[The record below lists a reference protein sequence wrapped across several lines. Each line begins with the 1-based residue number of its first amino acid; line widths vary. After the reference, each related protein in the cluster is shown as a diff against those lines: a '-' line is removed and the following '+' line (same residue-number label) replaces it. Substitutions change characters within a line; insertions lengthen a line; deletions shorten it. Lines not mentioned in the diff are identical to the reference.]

1 MKSYTRIRARI
12 DLDAIEYNI
21 EKMKEN
27 LPEDTKLIVVAKADC
42 YGHGALQTTSLLS
55 LKEYVW
61 GFAVATLDEAIVL
74 RRGGITK
81 PILVLGCIFPEQWID
96 ALENNIRITV
106 YAEELT
112 KVLSD
117 LAVKIGRKAYVHV
130 KLDTGMGRIGFT
142 PGKEGAD
149 KIEEI
154 SKLPNI
160 VMEGLYTHFSKA
172 DEGDKSYTMKQ
183 VEAYTWMKEEL
194 AGRGITFSYY
204 HCCNSAGIIDLKG
217 AGQNLAR
224 AGISTYGMYPSE
236 EVHKENVDLKPALEL
251 ISHVAFVKWVDEG
264 KMISYGGTY
273 VTKRRTKIATIPVGY
288 GDGYPRSLSNK
299 GYMLIHG
306 KKAPIIGRVCMDQCM
321 VDVTEIED
329 VKFGDEVVLVGR
341 DGDEYLSVETLSR
354 LSDRFNYEFVCLMG
368 KRIPREYKTWRDS
381 GTDGLFCL
389 KTGM

>member
-81 PILVLGCIFPEQWID
+81 PILVLGCIFPEQWVD

-106 YAEELT
+106 YTEELT

-142 PGKEGAD
+142 PGKEVAD

-183 VEAYTWMKEEL
+183 MEAYTWMKEEL

-217 AGQNLAR
+217 AGQNLSR

-264 KMISYGGTY
+264 EMISYGGTY

-368 KRIPREYKTWRDS
+368 KRIPREYIRRGEVQEQMDY
-381 GTDGLFCL
+381 FA
-389 KTGM
+389 

>member
-106 YAEELT
+106 YTEELT

-183 VEAYTWMKEEL
+183 MEAYTWMKEEL
-194 AGRGITFSYY
+194 ASRGITFSYY

-217 AGQNLAR
+217 AGQNLSR

-264 KMISYGGTY
+264 EMISYGGTY

-368 KRIPREYKTWRDS
+368 KRIPREYIRRGEIQEQMDY
-381 GTDGLFCL
+381 FA
-389 KTGM
+389 

>member
-81 PILVLGCIFPEQWID
+81 PILVLGCIFPEQWVD

-106 YAEELT
+106 YTEELT

-183 VEAYTWMKEEL
+183 MEAYTWMKEEL

-217 AGQNLAR
+217 AGQNLSR

-264 KMISYGGTY
+264 EMISYGGTY

-368 KRIPREYKTWRDS
+368 KRIPREYIRRGEVQEQRDY
-381 GTDGLFCL
+381 FA
-389 KTGM
+389 

>member
-61 GFAVATLDEAIVL
+61 GFAVATLDEAIVI

-81 PILVLGCIFPEQWID
+81 PILVLGCIFPEQWVD

-106 YAEELT
+106 YTEELT

-183 VEAYTWMKEEL
+183 MEAYTWMKEEL

-217 AGQNLAR
+217 AGQNLSR

-264 KMISYGGTY
+264 EMISYGGTY

-368 KRIPREYKTWRDS
+368 KRIPREYIRRGEVQEQMDY
-381 GTDGLFCL
+381 FA
-389 KTGM
+389 

>member
-42 YGHGALQTTSLLS
+42 YGHGALQITSLLS

-74 RRGGITK
+74 RRGGVTK

-106 YAEELT
+106 YTEELT

-183 VEAYTWMKEEL
+183 MEAYTWMKEEL
-194 AGRGITFSYY
+194 TGRGITFSYY

-217 AGQNLAR
+217 AGQNLSR

-321 VDVTEIED
+321 GDVTEIED

-368 KRIPREYKTWRDS
+368 KRIPREYIRRGEIQEQMDY
-381 GTDGLFCL
+381 FA
-389 KTGM
+389 

>member
-106 YAEELT
+106 YTEELT

-183 VEAYTWMKEEL
+183 MEAYTWMKEEL
-194 AGRGITFSYY
+194 TGRGITFSYY

-217 AGQNLAR
+217 AGQNLSR

-264 KMISYGGTY
+264 EMISYGGTY
-273 VTKRRTKIATIPVGY
+273 VTKKRTKIATIPVGY

-368 KRIPREYKTWRDS
+368 KRIPREYIRRGEIQEQMDY
-381 GTDGLFCL
+381 FA
-389 KTGM
+389 

>member
-27 LPEDTKLIVVAKADC
+27 LSEDTKLIVVAKADC

-81 PILVLGCIFPEQWID
+81 PILVLGCIFPEQWVD

-106 YAEELT
+106 YTEELT

-183 VEAYTWMKEEL
+183 MEAYTWMKEEL

-217 AGQNLAR
+217 AGQNLSR

-264 KMISYGGTY
+264 EMISYGGTY

-368 KRIPREYKTWRDS
+368 KRIPREYVRRGEVQEQMDY
-381 GTDGLFCL
+381 FA
-389 KTGM
+389 

>member
-81 PILVLGCIFPEQWID
+81 PILVLGCIFPEQWVD

-106 YAEELT
+106 YTEELT

-183 VEAYTWMKEEL
+183 MEAYTWMKEEL

-217 AGQNLAR
+217 AGQNLSR

-264 KMISYGGTY
+264 EMISYGGTY

-368 KRIPREYKTWRDS
+368 KRIPREYIRCGEVQEQMDY
-381 GTDGLFCL
+381 FA
-389 KTGM
+389 

>member
-183 VEAYTWMKEEL
+183 MEAYTWMKKEL
-194 AGRGITFSYY
+194 TGRGITFSYY

-368 KRIPREYKTWRDS
+368 KRIPREYIRRGEIQEQMDY
-381 GTDGLFCL
+381 FA
-389 KTGM
+389 

>member
-81 PILVLGCIFPEQWID
+81 PILVLGCIFPEQWVD

-106 YAEELT
+106 YTEELT

-183 VEAYTWMKEEL
+183 MEAYTWMKEEL

-217 AGQNLAR
+217 AGQNLSR

-264 KMISYGGTY
+264 EMISYGGTY

-354 LSDRFNYEFVCLMG
+354 LSDLFNYVFVCLMG
-368 KRIPREYKTWRDS
+368 KRIPREYIRRGEVQEQMDY
-381 GTDGLFCL
+381 FA
-389 KTGM
+389 

>member
-74 RRGGITK
+74 QRGGITK
-81 PILVLGCIFPEQWID
+81 PILVLGCIFPEQWVD

-106 YAEELT
+106 YTEELT

-183 VEAYTWMKEEL
+183 MEAYTWMKEEL

-217 AGQNLAR
+217 AGQNLSR

-264 KMISYGGTY
+264 EMISYGGTY

-368 KRIPREYKTWRDS
+368 KRIPREYIRRGEVQEQMDY
-381 GTDGLFCL
+381 FA
-389 KTGM
+389 

>member
-42 YGHGALQTTSLLS
+42 YGHGALQITSLLS

-106 YAEELT
+106 YTEELT

-183 VEAYTWMKEEL
+183 MEAYTWMKEEL
-194 AGRGITFSYY
+194 TGRGITFSYY

-217 AGQNLAR
+217 AGQNLSR

-264 KMISYGGTY
+264 EMISYGGTY

-368 KRIPREYKTWRDS
+368 KRIPREYIRRGEIQEQMDY
-381 GTDGLFCL
+381 FA
-389 KTGM
+389 

>member
-172 DEGDKSYTMKQ
+172 DEGDKSYTLKQ
-183 VEAYTWMKEEL
+183 MEAYTWMKEEL
-194 AGRGITFSYY
+194 TGRGITFSYY

-236 EVHKENVDLKPALEL
+236 EVHKENVDLKLALEL

-368 KRIPREYKTWRDS
+368 KRIPREYIRRGEIQEQMDY
-381 GTDGLFCL
+381 FA
-389 KTGM
+389 

>member
-1 MKSYTRIRARI
+1 MKSYTRIRAKI

-42 YGHGALQTTSLLS
+42 YGHGALQITSLLS

-74 RRGGITK
+74 RRGGVTK

-106 YAEELT
+106 YTEELT
-112 KVLSD
+112 KVLSN

-183 VEAYTWMKEEL
+183 MEAYTWMKEEL
-194 AGRGITFSYY
+194 TGRGITFSYY

-217 AGQNLAR
+217 AGQNLSR

-368 KRIPREYKTWRDS
+368 KRIPREYIRRGEIQEQMDY
-381 GTDGLFCL
+381 FA
-389 KTGM
+389 

>member
-42 YGHGALQTTSLLS
+42 YGHGALQITSLLS

-74 RRGGITK
+74 RRGGVTK

-106 YAEELT
+106 YTEELT

-183 VEAYTWMKEEL
+183 MEAYTWMKEEL
-194 AGRGITFSYY
+194 TGRGITFSYY

-217 AGQNLAR
+217 AGQNLSR

-264 KMISYGGTY
+264 EMISYGGTY

-368 KRIPREYKTWRDS
+368 KRIPREYIRRGEIQEQMDY
-381 GTDGLFCL
+381 FA
-389 KTGM
+389 

>member
-81 PILVLGCIFPEQWID
+81 PILVLGCIFPEQWVD

-106 YAEELT
+106 YTEELT

-183 VEAYTWMKEEL
+183 MEAYTWMKEEL

-368 KRIPREYKTWRDS
+368 KRIPREYIRRGEVQEQMDY
-381 GTDGLFCL
+381 FA
-389 KTGM
+389 

>member
-42 YGHGALQTTSLLS
+42 YGHGALQITSLLS

-74 RRGGITK
+74 RRGGVTK

-106 YAEELT
+106 YTEELT
-112 KVLSD
+112 KVLSN

-183 VEAYTWMKEEL
+183 MEAYTWMKEEL
-194 AGRGITFSYY
+194 TGRGITFSYY

-217 AGQNLAR
+217 AGQNLSR

-368 KRIPREYKTWRDS
+368 KRIPREYIRRGEVQEQMDY
-381 GTDGLFCL
+381 FA
-389 KTGM
+389 

>member
-74 RRGGITK
+74 RRGEITK
-81 PILVLGCIFPEQWID
+81 PILVLGCIFPEQWVD

-106 YAEELT
+106 YTEELT

-183 VEAYTWMKEEL
+183 MEAYTWMKEEL

-217 AGQNLAR
+217 AGQNLSR

-264 KMISYGGTY
+264 EMISYGGTY

-341 DGDEYLSVETLSR
+341 DEDEYLSVETLSR

-368 KRIPREYKTWRDS
+368 KRIPREYIRRGEVQEQMDY
-381 GTDGLFCL
+381 FA
-389 KTGM
+389 

>member
-106 YAEELT
+106 YTEELT

-183 VEAYTWMKEEL
+183 MEAYTWMKEEL

-217 AGQNLAR
+217 AGQNLSR

-264 KMISYGGTY
+264 EMISYGGTY

-368 KRIPREYKTWRDS
+368 KRIPREYIRRGEIQEQMDY
-381 GTDGLFCL
+381 FA
-389 KTGM
+389 

>member
-42 YGHGALQTTSLLS
+42 YGHGALQITSLLS

-74 RRGGITK
+74 RRGGVTK

-106 YAEELT
+106 YTEELT

-183 VEAYTWMKEEL
+183 MEAYTWMKEEL
-194 AGRGITFSYY
+194 TGRGITFSYY

-217 AGQNLAR
+217 AGQNLSR
-224 AGISTYGMYPSE
+224 AGISTYGIYPSE

-368 KRIPREYKTWRDS
+368 KRIPREYIRRGEIQEQMDY
-381 GTDGLFCL
+381 FA
-389 KTGM
+389 

>member
-81 PILVLGCIFPEQWID
+81 PILVLGCIFPEQWVD

-106 YAEELT
+106 YTEELT

-183 VEAYTWMKEEL
+183 MEAYTWMKEEL

-217 AGQNLAR
+217 AGQNLSR

-264 KMISYGGTY
+264 EMISYGGTY

-368 KRIPREYKTWRDS
+368 KRIPREYVRRGEVQEQMDY
-381 GTDGLFCL
+381 FA
-389 KTGM
+389 

>member
-172 DEGDKSYTMKQ
+172 DEGDKSYTTKQ
-183 VEAYTWMKEEL
+183 MEAYTWMKEEL

-368 KRIPREYKTWRDS
+368 KRIPREYIRRGEIQEQMDY
-381 GTDGLFCL
+381 FA
-389 KTGM
+389 

>member
-1 MKSYTRIRARI
+1 MYKR
-12 DLDAIEYNI
+12 
-21 EKMKEN
+21 
-27 LPEDTKLIVVAKADC
+27 
-42 YGHGALQTTSLLS
+42 Q
-55 LKEYVW
+55 
-61 GFAVATLDEAIVL
+61 AVATLDEAIVL
-74 RRGGITK
+74 RRGGVTK

-106 YAEELT
+106 YTEELT
-112 KVLSD
+112 KVLSN

-183 VEAYTWMKEEL
+183 MEAYTWMKEEL
-194 AGRGITFSYY
+194 TGRGITFSYY

-217 AGQNLAR
+217 AGQNLSR

-368 KRIPREYKTWRDS
+368 KRIPREYIRRGEIQEQMDY
-381 GTDGLFCL
+381 FA
-389 KTGM
+389 

>member
-74 RRGGITK
+74 RRRGITK

-106 YAEELT
+106 YTEELT

-183 VEAYTWMKEEL
+183 MEAYTWMKEEL

-217 AGQNLAR
+217 AGQNLSR

-264 KMISYGGTY
+264 EMISYGGTY

-368 KRIPREYKTWRDS
+368 KRIPREYIRRGEIQEQMDY
-381 GTDGLFCL
+381 FA
-389 KTGM
+389 

>member
-81 PILVLGCIFPEQWID
+81 PILVLGCIFPEQWVD

-106 YAEELT
+106 YTEELT

-172 DEGDKSYTMKQ
+172 DEGDRSYTMKQ
-183 VEAYTWMKEEL
+183 MEAYTWMKEEL

-217 AGQNLAR
+217 AGQNLSR

-264 KMISYGGTY
+264 EMISYGGTY

-299 GYMLIHG
+299 GYILIHG

-368 KRIPREYKTWRDS
+368 KRIPREYIRRGEVQEQMDY
-381 GTDGLFCL
+381 FA
-389 KTGM
+389 

>member
-42 YGHGALQTTSLLS
+42 YGHGALQITSLLS

-74 RRGGITK
+74 RRGGVTK

-106 YAEELT
+106 YTEELT

-183 VEAYTWMKEEL
+183 MEAYTWMKEEL
-194 AGRGITFSYY
+194 TGRGITFSYY

-217 AGQNLAR
+217 AGQNLSR

-341 DGDEYLSVETLSR
+341 DGDVYLSVETLSR

-368 KRIPREYKTWRDS
+368 KRIPREYIRRGEIQEQMDY
-381 GTDGLFCL
+381 FA
-389 KTGM
+389 

>member
-172 DEGDKSYTMKQ
+172 DEGDKSYTLKQ
-183 VEAYTWMKEEL
+183 MEAYTWMKEEL
-194 AGRGITFSYY
+194 TGRGITFSYY

-264 KMISYGGTY
+264 EMISYGGTY

-368 KRIPREYKTWRDS
+368 KRIPREYIRRGEIQEQMDY
-381 GTDGLFCL
+381 FA
-389 KTGM
+389 

>member
-12 DLDAIEYNI
+12 NLDAIEYNV

-27 LPEDTKLIVVAKADC
+27 LPDDTKLIVVAKADC

-81 PILVLGCIFPEQWID
+81 PILVLGCIFPEQWLD

-106 YAEELT
+106 YTEELT

-183 VEAYTWMKEEL
+183 MEAYTWMKEEL
-194 AGRGITFSYY
+194 TGRGITFSYY

-217 AGQNLAR
+217 AGQNLSR

-264 KMISYGGTY
+264 EMISYGGTY

-368 KRIPREYKTWRDS
+368 KRIPREYIRRGEIQEQMDY
-381 GTDGLFCL
+381 FA
-389 KTGM
+389 

>member
-81 PILVLGCIFPEQWID
+81 PILVLGCIFPEQWVD

-172 DEGDKSYTMKQ
+172 DEGDKSYTLKQ
-183 VEAYTWMKEEL
+183 MEAYTWMKEEL
-194 AGRGITFSYY
+194 TGRGITFSYY

-368 KRIPREYKTWRDS
+368 KRIPREYIRRGEIQEQMDY
-381 GTDGLFCL
+381 FA
-389 KTGM
+389 

>member
-106 YAEELT
+106 YAEELA

-306 KKAPIIGRVCMDQCM
+306 KKAPIIGKVCMDQCM

-368 KRIPREYKTWRDS
+368 KRIPREYIRRGEIQEQMDY
-381 GTDGLFCL
+381 FA
-389 KTGM
+389 

>member
-106 YAEELT
+106 YTEELT

-183 VEAYTWMKEEL
+183 MEAYTWMKEEL
-194 AGRGITFSYY
+194 TGRGITFSYY

-217 AGQNLAR
+217 AGQNLSR

-264 KMISYGGTY
+264 EMISYGGTY

-321 VDVTEIED
+321 VDITEIED

-368 KRIPREYKTWRDS
+368 KRIPREYIRRGEIQEQMDY
-381 GTDGLFCL
+381 FA
-389 KTGM
+389 

>member
-183 VEAYTWMKEEL
+183 MEAYTWMKEEL

-306 KKAPIIGRVCMDQCM
+306 KKAPIIGRVCMYQCM

-368 KRIPREYKTWRDS
+368 KRIPREYIRRGEVQEQMDY
-381 GTDGLFCL
+381 FA
-389 KTGM
+389 

>member
-61 GFAVATLDEAIVL
+61 GFAVATVDEAIVL

-81 PILVLGCIFPEQWID
+81 PILVLGCIFPEQWVD

-106 YAEELT
+106 YTEELT

-183 VEAYTWMKEEL
+183 MEAYTWMKEEL

-217 AGQNLAR
+217 AGQNLSR

-264 KMISYGGTY
+264 EMISYGGTY

-368 KRIPREYKTWRDS
+368 KRIPREYVRRGEVQEQMDY
-381 GTDGLFCL
+381 FA
-389 KTGM
+389 

>member
-106 YAEELT
+106 YTEELT

-183 VEAYTWMKEEL
+183 MEAYTWMKEEL

-217 AGQNLAR
+217 AGQNLSR

-236 EVHKENVDLKPALEL
+236 DVHKENVDLKPALEL

-264 KMISYGGTY
+264 EMISYGGTY

-368 KRIPREYKTWRDS
+368 KRIPREYIRRGEIQEQMDY
-381 GTDGLFCL
+381 FA
-389 KTGM
+389 